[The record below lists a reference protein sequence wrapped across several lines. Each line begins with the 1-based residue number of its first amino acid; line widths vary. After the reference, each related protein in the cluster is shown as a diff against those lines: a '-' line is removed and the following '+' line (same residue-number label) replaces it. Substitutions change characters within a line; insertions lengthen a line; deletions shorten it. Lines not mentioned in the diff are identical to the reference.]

1 MDKDRLVN
9 MARDSGLKLIK
20 QTDDTFLLSPWDKG
34 FADRV
39 ESAVAHDYE
48 EKRKKDVL
56 ALVALRSE
64 VSAQASEIV
73 NLRRAIAGACEIL
86 DKENDCD

>member
-1 MDKDRLVN
+1 MDKERIVK
-9 MARDSGLKLIK
+9 MALASGLKLIK
-20 QTDDTFLLSPWDKG
+20 QTDGTFLLSPWDKS
-34 FADRV
+34 FADSV

-64 VSAQASEIV
+64 VAMLAKE
-73 NLRRAIAGACEIL
+73 NERLRGLITEAVGVL
-86 DKENDCD
+86 DKGE